1 MILRRAAPA
10 CLALTAAL
18 AATIRAQTP
27 PIPRLESRGFNLRGM
42 DCRRRGKNP
51 RSMNAKKG
59 PGKPKGALS
68 GPGRRRG
75 TAISKISHH
84 WYRRYRKI
92 ELRKIV
98 LVNQI
103 AGDIELPHP

>member
-18 AATIRAQTP
+18 AAIVRAQTS

-51 RSMNAKKG
+51 RSMNAKRG
-59 PGKPKGALS
+59 RGNRRALLVD
-68 GPGRRRG
+68 RG
-75 TAISKISHH
+75 VAAAQQLV
-84 WYRRYRKI
+84 RYRTI
-92 ELRKIV
+92 GTVGTVRLS
-98 LVNQI
+98 
-103 AGDIELPHP
+103 